1 MGNEAQQWIS
11 LGIGGLLVSLV
22 GFSIWKLIGAWMSL
36 ASTERS
42 TSTEAKMKADA
53 LQTKLNE
60 EIAKRV
66 ALEVEVKF
74 LEKEI
79 VELRRR
85 IVGLE
90 HEVDDVP
97 HRSQD

>member
-1 MGNEAQQWIS
+1 MTNEAQQWLS

-22 GFSIWKLIGAWMSL
+22 GYSIWKLIGAWMSL
-36 ASTERS
+36 ASTERTS
-42 TSTEAKMKADA
+42 STESRVRAEI

-74 LEKEI
+74 LEREI
-79 VELRRR
+79 AELKSR
-85 IVGLE
+85 LE
-90 HEVDDVP
+90 HVE
-97 HRSQD
+97 RQQE